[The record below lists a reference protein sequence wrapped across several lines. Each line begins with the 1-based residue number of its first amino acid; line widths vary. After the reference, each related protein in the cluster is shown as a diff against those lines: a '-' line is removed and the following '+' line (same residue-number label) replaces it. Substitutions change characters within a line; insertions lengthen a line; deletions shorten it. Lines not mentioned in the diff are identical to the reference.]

1 MLPRFATSPEWI
13 IVMDNLRTRAIQLV
27 FSMNDAK
34 DAEVERGAE
43 FVHEITKEEAKDLQL
58 SQTFEEL
65 PPQKRREAGVLED
78 FGAQGCSS

>member
-1 MLPRFATSPEWI
+1 M
-13 IVMDNLRTRAIQLV
+13 
-27 FSMNDAK
+27 
-34 DAEVERGAE
+34 
-43 FVHEITKEEAKDLQL
+43 HEITKEEAKDLQL

>member
-1 MLPRFATSPEWI
+1 
-13 IVMDNLRTRAIQLV
+13 MDNLRTCAIQLV

-65 PPQKRREAGVLED
+65 LRLVYLRTLVHK
-78 FGAQGCSS
+78 GAQAKLAMGVT